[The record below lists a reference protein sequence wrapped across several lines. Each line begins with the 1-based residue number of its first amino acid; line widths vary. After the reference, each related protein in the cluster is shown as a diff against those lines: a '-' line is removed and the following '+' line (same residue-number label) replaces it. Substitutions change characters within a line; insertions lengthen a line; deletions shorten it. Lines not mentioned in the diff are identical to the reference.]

1 MITTT
6 MIIRTSIAEPG
17 MFDTFV
23 IVDWSAANQPK
34 TGRDSIWICA
44 VDRNGAERLI
54 ENPHTRHRAKNLL
67 SVLLSEATA
76 RDERVLLGFDFPF
89 GYPAGFAQ
97 RLGLNAPPPWRAVW
111 DEIAG
116 CLTDQ
121 ENNKSN
127 RFTVA
132 ADFNR
137 RISNGSFPFWGCPV
151 GFTHEFL
158 GPRHHNSHAAAG
170 LAEKRLIDCW
180 MVGAQ
185 PCWKLAYTGSVGSQS
200 LTGIPVVRALRD
212 DPGWAG
218 GARIWPFETGLGL
231 PDNAQIVFAE
241 VWPSWWRREI
251 RHDYGPPNDR
261 AQVRTVAELFA
272 AADRA
277 GELPGWFAGDPNLTA
292 EQRHLV
298 ETEEAWTLG
307 VTAPRRPRVTPS
319 PPPRAETVGVR
330 WGISEGPR
338 ASRPHHAAGTA
349 SVRSKPTSPS
359 RRAATGPSLSPLKGE
374 EGKKREYTYLRDPAA
389 IYRRSFAVI
398 RAEADL
404 PRFPPPL
411 RPLAVRLA
419 HAAGDVGILDDLAW
433 SRGALQAG
441 RRALAGGAPILVD
454 GTMVSAGI
462 IRDRLPGQN
471 PVLCALH
478 DPAVADI
485 AAAQHTT
492 RSAAAVELWRPHLKG
507 AVVAIGNAPTA
518 LFRLLELLAAGTDRP
533 ALVLGFPVGFVGAA
547 EAKEAL
553 IGFGGGLAYIV
564 LKGRRGGSALAA
576 AAINA
581 LTAGTR
587 A

>member
-1 MITTT
+1 

-23 IVDWSAANQPK
+23 IIDWSAANQPN

-44 VDRNGAERLI
+44 VDRDGVQRLI
-54 ENPHTRHRAKNLL
+54 ENPRTRHGAKNLL
-67 SVLLSEATA
+67 GGLLSEATA
-76 RDERVLLGFDFPF
+76 RGERVLLGFDFPF

-97 RLGLNAPPPWRAVW
+97 RLGLNTSPPWRAVW

-116 CLTDQ
+116 CLKDA
-121 ENNKSN
+121 ENNKN
-127 RFTVA
+127 DRLTVA

-158 GPRHHNSHAAAG
+158 GPKHHNDHQVKG

-212 DPGWAG
+212 DPGWAE
-218 GARIWPFETGLGL
+218 GARIWPFETGLRL

-241 VWPSWWRREI
+241 VWPSWWRRQI
-251 RHDYGPPNDR
+251 RSDYGPPNDR

-272 AADRA
+272 AADRT
-277 GELPGWFAGDPNLTA
+277 GELPRWFAGDPNLTG
-292 EQRHLV
+292 EQRHQV

-307 VTAPRRPRVTPS
+307 VTAPRRPRGTPS
-319 PPPRAETVGVR
+319 SPPAAVRAPIPTLPRRRGREQADAAATTLPRKRGREDRRASGGRVGADPEPPPTKY
-330 WGISEGPR
+330 S
-338 ASRPHHAAGTA
+338 
-349 SVRSKPTSPS
+349 
-359 RRAATGPSLSPLKGE
+359 
-374 EGKKREYTYLRDPAA
+374 YLRDPAA
-389 IYRRSFAVI
+389 IYRRSFATI

-404 PRFPPPL
+404 ARFPPAL
-411 RPLAVRLA
+411 RPLALRLA
-419 HAAGDVGILDDLAW
+419 HAAGDVAILDDLAW
-433 SRGALQAG
+433 SRGAVQAG
-441 RRALAGGAPILVD
+441 TRALAGGAPVLVD
-454 GTMVSAGI
+454 ATMVAAGI
-462 IRDRLPGQN
+462 MRDRLPAQN
-471 PVLCALH
+471 PVICTLH
-478 DPAVADI
+478 EPAVAEI
-485 AAAQHTT
+485 TAVQRTT
-492 RSAAAVELWRPHLKG
+492 RSAAAVELWRRHLDG

-518 LFRLLELLAAGTDRP
+518 LFRLLELLAEGADRP

-553 IGFGGGLAYIV
+553 IGFGGGLAYIA

-576 AAINA
+576 AAVNA
-581 LTAGTR
+581 LAAGTPR
-587 A
+587 